1 VMKAK
6 VVRNIKTSFVLV
18 SKNMISSR
26 KEGRKKQR
34 VCSVLF
40 QCGTAHRRI
49 TPWRLLG

>member
-1 VMKAK
+1 MKAK

-18 SKNMISSR
+18 KKNMISSR

-34 VCSVLF
+34 FVQSCSSAAQRIV
-40 QCGTAHRRI
+40 GI